1 MKNKLERACEE
12 GRRPVW
18 VIAVV
23 SSRDYTAGT
32 RMGTVGV
39 EGSSSRILFAG
50 MWRGIG
56 LG

>member
-1 MKNKLERACEE
+1 VKKKLERACGE
-12 GRRPVW
+12 GKRPVW

-23 SSRDYTAGT
+23 LSRDYTAGT

-50 MWRGIG
+50 M
-56 LG
+56 

>member
-32 RMGTVGV
+32 KMGTVGV